1 MSAGRR
7 AAVVVGIVVLLVV
20 GVVLTASEST
30 SPTAPPTVPSLAA
43 DGAPSTWY
51 CAEGTANPG
60 GRANEQVLLGNVGR
74 QPMRARV
81 TVNGGAEVV
90 PVTRELVVPAGRVQR
105 VPVSSIAPI
114 AEPGVVVETTGGRAA
129 ITHRLDGNGDTAVG
143 PCSREPNRIA
153 RFAAGTTAKGAQLWL
168 ALMNPYPDDAIVD
181 VSALTESG
189 VRGPAKLRG
198 IVVPR
203 LSRISVALHDALPRV
218 DTVATQVRV
227 RQGRA
232 IVEESQTLDGTDGR
246 RGLTLALGQSTSKAW
261 RFPFGVVGSG
271 HQERLVV
278 ANPDSRET
286 EVTVRFA
293 LDAAAAVEPLRIVVP
308 PASVVTPDLARVPPG
323 VGFSVT
329 VTASRPIVAE
339 TVGASGAPQAPD
351 VRGLAADLGISE
363 PARTWAVAPA
373 RLDARSTD
381 SVAVMSADGRAHR
394 VSIVRADVPTRRR
407 FGQVRVP
414 ATGRAV
420 IDVAKIVPGPDIAFL
435 LVADGPVV
443 VARDSVRPG
452 FTRSHAI
459 AG

>member
-7 AAVVVGIVVLLVV
+7 AAVVAGIVVLFVI
-20 GVVLTASEST
+20 GGALTASESS
-30 SPTAPPTVPSLAA
+30 SPSAPPAVPRLAA

-60 GRANEQVLLGNVGR
+60 GRADEQVLLGNVGR
-74 QPMRARV
+74 RPMRARL

-90 PVTRELVVPAGRVQR
+90 PVTRELTVPAGRVER

-114 AEPGVVVETTGGRAA
+114 AEPGVVVETSGGRAVV
-129 ITHRLDGNGDTAVG
+129 THRLDGNGDTAVG
-143 PCSREPNRIA
+143 PCSREPNRVA
-153 RFAAGTTAKGAQLWL
+153 RFAAGTTSKGAQLWL

-181 VSALTESG
+181 VRALTESG

-203 LSRISVALHDALPRV
+203 LSRVSVALHDALPRV

-232 IVEESQTLDGTDGR
+232 IIEQSQTLDGTDGR
-246 RGLTLALGQSTSKAW
+246 RGLTLALGQPSSKVW

-271 HQERLVV
+271 RQERLVV
-278 ANPDSRET
+278 ANPGSLDA

-293 LDAAAAVEPLRIVVP
+293 LDAAAAVEPLRLVVP
-308 PASVVTPDLARVPPG
+308 PASVVTPDLSRVPPD
-323 VGFSVT
+323 VGFSMT
-329 VTASRPIVAE
+329 VTATQPIVAE
-339 TVGASGAPQAPD
+339 TVGASGAPQAGD
-351 VRGLAADLGISE
+351 VRGLAADLGLGES
-363 PARTWAVAPA
+363 ARTWAVAPA

-381 SVAVMSADGRAHR
+381 VVAVMSGDGRAHR
-394 VSIVRADVPTRRR
+394 VTIVGRDASSPRR
-407 FGQVRVP
+407 FGRVRVP

-420 IDVAKIVPGPDIAFL
+420 IDVAKVVPGADAAFL

-443 VARDSVRPG
+443 VARDSTRPG